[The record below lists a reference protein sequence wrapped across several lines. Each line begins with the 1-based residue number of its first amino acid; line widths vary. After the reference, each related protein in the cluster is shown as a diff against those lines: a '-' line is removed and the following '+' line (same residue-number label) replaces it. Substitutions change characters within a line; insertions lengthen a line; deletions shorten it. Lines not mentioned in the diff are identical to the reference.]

1 MWVTDIL
8 HILETYTESL
18 KSYLREAGYEEW
30 LQEGTCRLE
39 NIEEAI
45 DMIAEDYFKDELNRD

>member
-8 HILETYTESL
+8 HILETYTD
-18 KSYLREAGYEEW
+18 YLREAGYEKW
-30 LQEGTCRLE
+30 LQEGTCQLK

>member
-18 KSYLREAGYEEW
+18 KSYLREAGYEKW
-30 LQEGTCRLE
+30 LQEGTCQLK

>member
-18 KSYLREAGYEEW
+18 KSYLREAGYKEW
-30 LQEGTCRLE
+30 LQEGTCQLK

>member
-1 MWVTDIL
+1 MRIVNIL

-18 KSYLREAGYEEW
+18 KNYLREAGYEEW

>member
-18 KSYLREAGYEEW
+18 KSYLREAGYEEK
-30 LQEGTCRLE
+30 LNEETCRLE
-39 NIEEAI
+39 DIERVI
-45 DMIAEDYFKDELNRD
+45 DRTAEYYFKDELNCD

>member
-18 KSYLREAGYEEW
+18 KSYLREAGYEEK
-30 LQEGTCRLE
+30 LNEGNCRLE
-39 NIEEAI
+39 DIERAI
-45 DMIAEDYFKDELNRD
+45 DRTAEDYFKDELNCD

>member
-1 MWVTDIL
+1 MLVTDIL

-18 KSYLREAGYEEW
+18 KSYLREGGYEEW
-30 LQEGTCRLE
+30 LKEGTCRLE

>member
-18 KSYLREAGYEEW
+18 KSYLREAGYEER
-30 LQEGTCRLE
+30 LQEGTCQLK

>member
-18 KSYLREAGYEEW
+18 KRYLREAGYEEW
-30 LQEGTCRLE
+30 LREGTCQLK

-45 DMIAEDYFKDELNRD
+45 DMTAEDYFKDGLNCD